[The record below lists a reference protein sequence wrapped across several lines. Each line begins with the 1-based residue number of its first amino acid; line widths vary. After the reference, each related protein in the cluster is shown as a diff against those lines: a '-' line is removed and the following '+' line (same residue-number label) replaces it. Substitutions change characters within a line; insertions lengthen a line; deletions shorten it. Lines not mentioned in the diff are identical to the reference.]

1 MIFEILTVH
10 IKAYKS
16 CHIHCVPLDCQ
27 LPEFYDI
34 FKKGENQYFQMIN
47 ISEVFQTSQTENET

>member
-1 MIFEILTVH
+1 MH
-10 IKAYKS
+10 IKVYKS

-34 FKKGENQYFQMIN
+34 LKKGENQYFQMIN